1 MKKLLFAV
9 LYYLR
14 VSQFAAWRNRQQV
27 VILCYHSITMLDK
40 YPDELRKQYL
50 PRRRFETHLD
60 HLQRHYNVISLQDY
74 LTARREGQALP
85 PYSVVLTFDD
95 GMRNFLT
102 VVAPLLAER
111 SFPATN
117 FIVTDFVSATDNS
130 GKPGHWTQADDSHYL
145 SWPEIRAL
153 ARSQKIDFG
162 SHTCSHPRLSDIT
175 LEEAKRE
182 LEDSYQALVEQLQ
195 CERLALAFPHNQTS
209 GSLKSLAQSL
219 GYACALTA
227 DLGPNDVDSNLFSLR
242 RTVISDDDDLTIFAA
257 RVAGITWWADN
268 VREFFRRRK
277 QSVPNVGQQSYPYFQ
292 TEGVDQE
299 RSSLAQR

>member
-1 MKKLLFAV
+1 MKKLLFAA
-9 LYYLR
+9 LSYLR
-14 VSQFAAWRNRQQV
+14 ISQFAAWWNRKQV
-27 VILCYHSITMLDK
+27 VILCYHSITVLDK

-60 HLQRHYNVISLQDY
+60 HLEQRYNVISLPDY
-74 LTARREGQALP
+74 LTARREGRALP

-130 GKPGHWTQADDSHYL
+130 KKPGHWTQADDSCYL
-145 SWPEIRAL
+145 SWPEIQAL
-153 ARSQKIDFG
+153 ARSQQIDFG

-182 LEDSYQALVEQLQ
+182 LQDSYQALVERLQ
-195 CERLALAFPHNQTS
+195 CEQPALAFPHNQTS
-209 GSLKSLAQSL
+209 DALKRLAQSL

-227 DLGPNDVDSNLFSLR
+227 DLGPNAMDSNLFSLR
-242 RTVISDDDDLTIFAA
+242 RTVISDDDNLTIFAA

-268 VREFFRRRK
+268 VREFFSRRK
-277 QSVPNVGQQSYPYFQ
+277 QRVPNVGQPSYPYFQ
-292 TEGVDQE
+292 TKGIDQE
-299 RSSLAQR
+299 